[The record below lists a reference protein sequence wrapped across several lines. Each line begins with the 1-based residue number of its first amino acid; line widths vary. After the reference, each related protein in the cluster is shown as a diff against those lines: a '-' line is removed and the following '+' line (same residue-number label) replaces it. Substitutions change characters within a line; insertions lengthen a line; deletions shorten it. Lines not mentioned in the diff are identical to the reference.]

1 MERWTEGVAGE
12 RTTEVARSINR
23 MFSSVERPFLSFF
36 RFNHTPDKE
45 RTDVLFVILRMPQ
58 NWRDTICG
66 QFRVS
71 HWEGGIRD
79 VSEELVAQPMGG
91 GLCCRREIRVSMC
104 QLR

>member
-79 VSEELVAQPMGG
+79 VSEELVAQPVRGVG
-91 GLCCRREIRVSMC
+91 CVVEERSGSLCVS
-104 QLR
+104 

>member
-1 MERWTEGVAGE
+1 MAGE
-12 RTTEVARSINR
+12 RTTDVARSINR

-79 VSEELVAQPMGG
+79 VSEELVAQPMWGG
-91 GLCCRREIRVSMC
+91 GCVVEERSGSLCVS
-104 QLR
+104 